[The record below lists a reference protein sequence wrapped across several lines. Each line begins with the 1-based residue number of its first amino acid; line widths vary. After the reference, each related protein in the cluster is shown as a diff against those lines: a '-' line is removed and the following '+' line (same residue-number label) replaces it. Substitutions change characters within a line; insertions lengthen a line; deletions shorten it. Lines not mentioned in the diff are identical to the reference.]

1 MINSGVIADTCIWIE
16 FFKTDSPLANELEAL
31 IKNQSLYMAGIVLAE
46 LLQGVR
52 IEKQKATILESLS
65 ILPYLEMNKANW
77 IKTGILSAQLRQKG
91 IALPLSDLSIAVI
104 ALDNNC
110 QVFTTDPHFSQIPGL
125 RLYK

>member
-91 IALPLSDLSIAVI
+91 ITLPLSDLSIAVL
-104 ALDNNC
+104 AMDSNC
-110 QVFTTDPHFSQIPGL
+110 QVFTTDPHFRQIPGL
-125 RLYK
+125 KLYK

>member
-16 FFKTDSPLANELEAL
+16 FFKTDSPLANKLEAL

-91 IALPLSDLSIAVI
+91 ITLPLSDLSIAVL
-104 ALDNNC
+104 AMDSNC
-110 QVFTTDPHFSQIPGL
+110 QVFTTDPHFRQIPGL
-125 RLYK
+125 KLYK